1 MANYHHA
8 TLHGGVDWPTLAA
21 IVERELGHEARVT
34 AIDAS
39 TGHIDFD
46 RAGTGITSAL
56 FFIWPGSDA
65 VATELT
71 IREGGTALDVLRA
84 VVAVTG
90 GKVAASEEHEDWME
104 VPVTRPPVELTPDQ
118 VMAANLQRLF
128 PLTLA
133 VPLAAACADQDTRAR
148 LEGIMSMRRLGL

>member
-1 MANYHHA
+1 MANYHNA
-8 TLHGGVDWPTLAA
+8 TLSGGFDWPTLAA
-21 IVERELGHEARVT
+21 IVERELGRKARVT

-56 FFIWPGSDA
+56 YFTWPGSDA
-65 VATELT
+65 VATKLT
-71 IREGGTALDVLRA
+71 IREGGSALDALRA

-90 GKVAASEEHEDWME
+90 GKVAASEEHKDWVE
-104 VPVTRPPVELTPDQ
+104 VQASRPPVELTPDQ
-118 VMAANLQRLF
+118 VMAAYLQRLF

-133 VPLAAACADQDTRAR
+133 VPLAAACADPDTRAR